1 MFEGASRLLI
11 FTKNLATGDD
21 VIDAQHRAL
30 FTAGNQLLFSHDV
43 REDPELFLR
52 GLAFLKRY
60 AGFHFD
66 AEERAMRA
74 AGYDGFER
82 HHAHHAELEG
92 RVDEL
97 LRRTQ
102 AEGPSQ
108 ELRDRLY
115 LLLNRWFQFHVQVL
129 DRHFVQFV
137 QVERNGVALDPAP
150 GTDDLAAATDGV
162 DAEKTSEES
171 LGERL
176 RGLW

>member
-1 MFEGASRLLI
+1 MFEGASKLLI
-11 FTKNLATGDD
+11 FTKNLVTGDD
-21 VIDAQHRAL
+21 TIDAQHRAL
-30 FTAGNQLLFSHDV
+30 FTAGNQLMFAHDV

-60 AGFHFD
+60 ASFHFE
-66 AEERAMRA
+66 AEERAMRSA
-74 AGYDGFER
+74 EYDGFDR
-82 HHAHHAELEG
+82 HQAHHLELAG

-97 LRRTQ
+97 LRRTEV
-102 AEGPSQ
+102 EGSSQ

-137 QVERNGVALDPAP
+137 QAERNGVALDPAP
-150 GTDDLAAATDGV
+150 GTDDLADATRGV
-162 DAEKTSEES
+162 NAETTSEDL